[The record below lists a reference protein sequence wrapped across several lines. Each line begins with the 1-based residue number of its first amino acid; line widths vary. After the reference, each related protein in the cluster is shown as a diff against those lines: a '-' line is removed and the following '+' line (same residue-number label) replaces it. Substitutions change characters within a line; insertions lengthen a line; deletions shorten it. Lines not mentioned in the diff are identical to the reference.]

1 MYTLKSSI
9 IDFSSLTDPYEKFEI
24 IERLGEGTYGECHV
38 VKDKTQN
45 NLLAVKIQENVY
57 EHLEEIEEEYRILK
71 EFSED
76 ENFPKFYGIFSR
88 DEHKEIWF
96 ALELCSGGSITDIV
110 KRNLES
116 GQRLSE
122 HILSYIL
129 RETIV
134 ALKKLHSA
142 NIIHRDVKG
151 HNILLTAEGRVK
163 LIDFGIS
170 KHLATANEKRRTSV
184 GTPFWM
190 APEVIA
196 CETQLDSCYDI
207 RADTWSLGIT
217 AIELMDGKPPLT
229 KIGPSKA
236 LFHIPRSPPPTL
248 LHSNLSSPKLN
259 DFISQCLIKDMEKRP
274 FVSELIS
281 HPFITSYDSNCVE
294 DLIDLIEKTGRILHK
309 AHPTT
314 KRGKLREGK
323 KPKYSKMNDDLAAME
338 HLSEEIITNV
348 LHDRFLNKVIYTNIG
363 DILITV
369 NPFETLDIYDHK
381 TSSIYESLND
391 QAPPHIYSIALR
403 AYSAMC
409 RSNENQSVIISG
421 ESGSG
426 KTENTKFLLQ
436 HLTHLGKAPD
446 KRLQHK
452 ILQLNPLL
460 EAFGNAHT
468 VLNSNSSRFG
478 KYLELFFTAPEGKF
492 IGARLSEYLLE
503 KSRVVF
509 QPKME
514 RNFHIFYHL
523 FDCLPNLID
532 GKCKF
537 SYLNNSHKR
546 SDIGEKLDIGLCLQ
560 TIGFNEIE
568 TKEVFKILAAILHIG
583 NVKFESV
590 DKQHNQ
596 GCSVSNS
603 DVVETIESLIGIN
616 TLSNLLTQ
624 STVVACGE
632 SIIRWHGVQEAS
644 DVRDALS
651 KAIYGRLFSWII
663 RQCNS
668 LLKPDDELVNASTIG
683 LLDIFGFEK
692 MDVNGLEQLYIN
704 IANEQLHYFFIQHI
718 FAWEKMQY
726 ESEGIEPTSV
736 SFTDNRPILDM
747 LLSRPVGLL
756 ALLDEES
763 RFPNATDLSLVRKW
777 NTNIKSPYYVSHK
790 TNSLMFNIKHY
801 AGNVDYN
808 VHEFLAKNRD
818 YIPADIII
826 ALTCSTL
833 HLVRVLFKSSLTKT
847 GAIDVNPNTPS
858 STSSQL
864 SSPSTGSQTR
874 TQQTA
879 TTYFRFSLM
888 ELLSKMVTGNAHF
901 VRCIRPNPDA
911 CPKIWHQQL
920 VLNQLRY
927 TGALETAHIRH
938 DGYSHRMYFNQ
949 LFHNYRILF
958 WVFPEKN
965 SSTCHRFLSEFDSSL
980 WAIGKTKVFLKYS
993 LALELEKRC
1002 ELELKRLLL
1011 VQAQVRRWLCL
1022 IKFRKQIYMI
1032 RRVQKYARTWLI
1044 RRLNA
1049 VVLLQRRIRIF
1060 IQKRRLLKAKLKRF
1074 DSAVKL
1080 QRIVRLFLFRRR
1092 QLRSA
1097 IILQKY
1103 YRRFKAIKQYEE
1115 RKVENGILSKPITN
1129 MKFDFI
1135 PPPPSF
1141 DPPPPPPIEAV
1152 LDYLESPDHS
1162 GGDGDDFYR
1171 AIMAT
1176 KVAAKILAHKPQN
1189 DNYSTLPGLGKKY
1202 PEWDAP
1208 LQDAMLKNKQS
1219 GDFSPLANS
1228 DVCSRSDYET
1238 VSDYL
1243 LVERQTPSNSSASAS
1258 MSSSPYTVLRNPH
1271 YENVPSPP
1279 PSSPS
1284 LKTTANW
1291 SELLKNVPKN
1301 TGNRYM
1307 SRFYP
1312 PTPPLVKH
1320 VSFSHFDAIYRPTR
1334 YPAEGSTDDGESAT
1348 QHRED
1353 MKSEPKMKLQPHLPP
1368 PPPLPPPPTAMN
1380 RGAAVDV
1387 SDPAPLIEMR
1397 SKLKKI
1403 KREGTLRKPLKT
1415 TGEQIDFRSV
1425 LKKKA

>member
-1 MYTLKSSI
+1 MNNA
-9 IDFSSLTDPYEKFEI
+9 E
-24 IERLGEGTYGECHV
+24 ER
-38 VKDKTQN
+38 
-45 NLLAVKIQENVY
+45 
-57 EHLEEIEEEYRILK
+57 
-71 EFSED
+71 
-76 ENFPKFYGIFSR
+76 
-88 DEHKEIWF
+88 
-96 ALELCSGGSITDIV
+96 
-110 KRNLES
+110 
-116 GQRLSE
+116 
-122 HILSYIL
+122 
-129 RETIV
+129 
-134 ALKKLHSA
+134 
-142 NIIHRDVKG
+142 
-151 HNILLTAEGRVK
+151 
-163 LIDFGIS
+163 
-170 KHLATANEKRRTSV
+170 RRTSV

-196 CETQLDSCYDI
+196 CETQLDSCYDV

-248 LHSNLSSPKLN
+248 LHSNLSSSKLN

-274 FVSELIS
+274 FVSQLIS
-281 HPFITSYDSNCVE
+281 HSFISSFDTGCVDE
-294 DLIDLIEKTGRILHK
+294 LIDLIEKTGRILHK

-338 HLSEEIITNV
+338 HLSEETITNV

-369 NPFETLDIYDHK
+369 NPYENLDIYDNK
-381 TSSIYESLND
+381 TSIIYESLND
-391 QAPPHIYSIALR
+391 QAPPHIFAIALR

-409 RSNENQSVIISG
+409 RSNDNQSVIISG

-426 KTENTKFLLQ
+426 KTESTKFLLQ
-436 HLTHLGKAPD
+436 HLTRLGKAPD

-452 ILQLNPLL
+452 IVQLNPLL
-460 EAFGNAHT
+460 EAFGNART
-468 VLNSNSSRFG
+468 VLNNNSSRFG
-478 KYLELFFTAPEGKF
+478 KYLELFFTTPEGKF

-503 KSRVVF
+503 KSRVVY

-514 RNFHIFYHL
+514 RNFHIFYYL
-523 FDCLPNLID
+523 FDCVPELID
-532 GKCKF
+532 QKHKF
-537 SYLNNSHKR
+537 SYLNNSSR
-546 SDIGEKLDIGLCLQ
+546 RQEVGEKLDISLCLK

-568 TKEVFKILAAILHIG
+568 TKEVFKILAAILYIG
-583 NVKFESV
+583 NIKFESV
-590 DKQHNQ
+590 DKQHSQ
-596 GCSVSNS
+596 GCSVSNQ
-603 DVVETIESLIGIN
+603 DTIKKIESLIGIN
-616 TLSNLLTQ
+616 TMSNLLTQ

-632 SIIRWHGVQEAS
+632 SIIRWHEVQEAN
-644 DVRDALS
+644 DVRDAFS

-668 LLKPDDELVNASTIG
+668 LLKPDDELVNTSTIG

-692 MDVNGLEQLYIN
+692 MDENGLEQLYIN

-736 SFTDNRPILDM
+736 NFTDNRPILDM

-777 NTNIKSPYYVSHK
+777 NSNIKTQQFMSHK
-790 TNSLMFNIKHY
+790 TNSLMFSIKHY
-801 AGNVDYN
+801 AGSVDYN
-808 VHEFLAKNRD
+808 AHEFLAKNRD

-826 ALTCSTL
+826 ALTCSTM

-888 ELLSKMVTGNAHF
+888 ELLSKMVTGSAHF
-901 VRCIRPNPDA
+901 VRCVRPNPNA
-911 CPKIWHQQL
+911 CPKVWHQQL

-949 LFHNYRILF
+949 FFHNYRILF

-965 SSTCHRFLSEFDSSL
+965 SLTCRRFLSDFDPSL

-1022 IKFRKQIYMI
+1022 TKFRKQIQLI
-1032 RRVQKYARTWLI
+1032 KRVQKYARNWLK
-1044 RRLNA
+1044 RRLSA
-1049 VVLLQRRIRIF
+1049 VVLLQRRVRIF
-1060 IQKRRLLKAKLKRF
+1060 IHRRRLLNAKRKKDEAAR
-1074 DSAVKL
+1074 KI
-1080 QRIVRLFLFRRR
+1080 QGIVRIFLFKTRRI
-1092 QLRSA
+1092 RSA
-1097 IILQKY
+1097 LVLQKHV
-1103 YRRFKAIKQYEE
+1103 RRFNAIMRFSKTKQ
-1115 RKVENGILSKPITN
+1115 ENGILPKPLNT
-1129 MKFDFI
+1129 FDINFI

-1141 DPPPPPPIEAV
+1141 DPPPPPPFEAV
-1152 LDYLESPDHS
+1152 LDFLESPDHS

-1176 KVAAKILAHKPQN
+1176 KVAAKLLAQ
-1189 DNYSTLPGLGKKY
+1189 
-1202 PEWDAP
+1202 
-1208 LQDAMLKNKQS
+1208 
-1219 GDFSPLANS
+1219 
-1228 DVCSRSDYET
+1228 
-1238 VSDYL
+1238 
-1243 LVERQTPSNSSASAS
+1243 
-1258 MSSSPYTVLRNPH
+1258 
-1271 YENVPSPP
+1271 
-1279 PSSPS
+1279 
-1284 LKTTANW
+1284 
-1291 SELLKNVPKN
+1291 
-1301 TGNRYM
+1301 
-1307 SRFYP
+1307 
-1312 PTPPLVKH
+1312 
-1320 VSFSHFDAIYRPTR
+1320 
-1334 YPAEGSTDDGESAT
+1334 
-1348 QHRED
+1348 
-1353 MKSEPKMKLQPHLPP
+1353 
-1368 PPPLPPPPTAMN
+1368 
-1380 RGAAVDV
+1380 
-1387 SDPAPLIEMR
+1387 
-1397 SKLKKI
+1397 
-1403 KREGTLRKPLKT
+1403 
-1415 TGEQIDFRSV
+1415 
-1425 LKKKA
+1425 